1 MPCMDERLEQLEVK
15 VAFLEQANAEL
26 SDEVFR
32 RRQEIEALRE
42 QLAALTSRLDDSQ
55 AQPPAAF
62 APEDEKPPHY

>member
-1 MPCMDERLEQLEVK
+1 MEQRLEQLEIK

-42 QLAALTSRLDDSQ
+42 QLATLTSRLDAAQ
-55 AQPPAAF
+55 AQPAAAY
-62 APEDEKPPHY
+62 APEEEKPPHY

>member
-1 MPCMDERLEQLEVK
+1 MDERLEQLEIK

-42 QLAALTSRLDDSQ
+42 QLAALTSRLDAEVQ
-55 AQPPAAF
+55 PAA
-62 APEDEKPPHY
+62 APSPDDEKPPHY